1 MTLGLQAH
9 AGVAFSVLAL
19 PFLAAYWRPWRAIS
33 ARSAVVAATLAIG
46 LMAPWIAYQRFYDPP
61 GNRLVKMHFAGIAD
75 IDARSTTQ
83 ALADTYR
90 ALTWR
95 EYLQGRLANVQ
106 QQWFGAYPIA
116 LESAIDWVQWQQF
129 YRHVPLIGFLW
140 VGYALLFTRGA
151 RPARSDLPDHADNP
165 EEPLHLTRQLAWFA
179 LITMAI
185 WIGVMIVPSSTMIH
199 QGSYV
204 MTTLLVFCGAAF
216 VAALPAPIRWTIV
229 SLHLVLFVLCYL
241 VSTRV
246 AAVPDGPAQ
255 PATFML
261 AMLLFAMFA
270 ATLTLLPGED

>member
-1 MTLGLQAH
+1 
-9 AGVAFSVLAL
+9 VLAL

-33 ARSAVVAATLAIG
+33 PRSAVVAATLVIG

-106 QQWFGAYPIA
+106 QQWFGGYPIA

-140 VGYALLFTRGA
+140 AGYALLFTRVP
-151 RPARSDLPDHADNP
+151 RPARSDLPGQADNL

-179 LITMAI
+179 LITMVI

-204 MTTLLVFCGAAF
+204 MTTLLLFCGAAF
-216 VAALPAPIRWTIV
+216 VAVLPAPIRWTLV
-229 SLHLVLFVLCYL
+229 SLHLAVFVLCYL